1 MSKEPE
7 VDDGSLLAKGGF
19 RLEIDFGDSRLE
31 KDFDVDR
38 REESR
43 TAEEDRRNIRAHRL
57 NKRRKKT
64 REDINFAVSN
74 QKKPL
79 QSFYIFFSP
88 DMQIGLAI

>member
-1 MSKEPE
+1 MSAQTCIYISNEPE

-57 NKRRKKT
+57 NEENEKKN
-64 REDINFAVSN
+64 INFAFFYQN
-74 QKKPL
+74 KPL
-79 QSFYIFFSP
+79 Q
-88 DMQIGLAI
+88 